1 MRQRTRCEEECGLG
15 RSGSG
20 GVTRGKSRFDDI
32 YVQPDPR
39 AYFTRLAPLDYEI
52 PHHAQPVFRQV
63 AAERAAHGDSRTGG
77 LVVLDLCCSYGINAA
92 LLNHEVTLAELYE
105 RYTSDTASRMSPEEL
120 AAWDRDFYAERRRP
134 DALRVYGLD
143 IATPAVRYARDA
155 GLLEA
160 GFTDD
165 LERVPPGPELRRA
178 LPEVGL
184 ITLTGGGSYI
194 TERTFTALLDGV
206 RGHVWVSAFVLR
218 TVSYE
223 PVVRR
228 LAAYGLR
235 TTVETSRTYPQRR
248 FTDEREQQY
257 AIQAVR
263 ALGGDPS
270 GREEA
275 GRFHSVLYDSRPGG
289 AVHAPVTGG
298 HQPDHLAGADGS
310 TYRD

>member
-1 MRQRTRCEEECGLG
+1 MD
-15 RSGSG
+15 SG
-20 GVTRGKSRFDDI
+20 GAARGKSRFDDI

-52 PHHAQPVFRQV
+52 PHHAQPVFRRL
-63 AAERAAHGDSRTGG
+63 AAERAAYGAGRAEG

-92 LLNHEVTLAELYE
+92 LLNHDVTLAELYE
-105 RYTSDTASRMSPEEL
+105 RYTSDTARRMSSQEL
-120 AAWDRDFYAERRRP
+120 AAWDREFYTERRRP

-143 IATPAVRYARDA
+143 IAAPAVRYAREA
-155 GLLEA
+155 GLLDA

-165 LERVPPGPELRRA
+165 LERVPPGPELRAA

-194 TERTFTALLDGV
+194 TERTFTALLDAA
-206 RGHVWVSAFVLR
+206 RGPVWVSAFVLR

-235 TTVETSRTYPQRR
+235 TTADTSRTYPQRR
-248 FTDEREQQY
+248 FTDEQERRY
-257 AIQAVR
+257 AIEAVR

-275 GRFHSVLYDSRPGG
+275 GRFHSVLYDSRPGP
-289 AVHAPVTGG
+289 A
-298 HQPDHLAGADGS
+298 
-310 TYRD
+310 R